1 MARVLISSLGTGD
14 IKKDSDEDYKA
25 TIYSIDG
32 KEYPETLTAKVLIKH
47 FSIEKVIF
55 IGTNKSMW
63 DNLYYSVDGS
73 DEKYLDSLTSKKK
86 LGVAIEDLTLLE
98 NQIDNFLGDVGS
110 KVLLIDYGQNN
121 QNEIWD
127 NFEKLL
133 EIKDLI
139 NDGDEIYLD
148 ITHGFRYMPILN
160 LFLLEFISIFKD
172 PAINIKG
179 VYYGMF
185 SDKISE
191 IIDFKIFF
199 DLLEWT
205 KAVNMFK
212 HNSNAQQLIE
222 LLSKDANDD
231 VAKIFTQFNNNL
243 QLANMSSLW
252 QFMKG
257 ASKKIKKLT
266 DSDNKIIK
274 LLSSDIINMTIRFD
288 KEKQSDFQ
296 YELAVWLAE
305 NKNFALSYIALYE
318 AVITKSCELKN
329 YDVNSHDL
337 RENAKKSIGNDKWGQ
352 YFYTKNKDSLS
363 EIRNSITHQSNDRK
377 DMVNQDIDKLK
388 TFIQTFK
395 SYFEMQ
401 PCQN

>member
-14 IKKDSDEDYKA
+14 IKKDSDQDYKS

-32 KEYPETLTAKVLIKH
+32 KEYPETLTAKVLIEH
-47 FSIEKVIF
+47 FFIEKVIF

-86 LGVAIEDLTLLE
+86 LGVAIEDLTFLE

-139 NDGDEIYLD
+139 SDGDEIYLD

-160 LFLLEFISIFKD
+160 LFLLEFISIFKA
-172 PAINIKG
+172 PTINIKG

-212 HNSNAQQLIE
+212 YNSNAQQLIE
-222 LLSKDANDD
+222 LLSKDDNDD

-288 KEKQSDFQ
+288 KEKQSNFQ

-318 AVITKSCELKN
+318 AIITKSCELKS
-329 YDVNSHDL
+329 YDINDYKQ
-337 RENAKKSIGNDKWGQ
+337 REDAKKSIGNDKWGQ
-352 YFYTKNKDSLS
+352 YFYTKHKDSLS

-377 DMVNQDIDKLK
+377 DMVKQDIDKLNVFIE
-388 TFIQTFK
+388 TFE
-395 SYFEMQ
+395 SYFRQ
-401 PCQN
+401 